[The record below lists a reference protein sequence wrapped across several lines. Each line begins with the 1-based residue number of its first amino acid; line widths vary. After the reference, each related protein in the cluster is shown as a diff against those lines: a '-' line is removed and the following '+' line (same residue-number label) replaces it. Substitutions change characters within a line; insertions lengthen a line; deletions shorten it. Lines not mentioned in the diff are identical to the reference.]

1 MLKFL
6 RKYRTLLLA
15 MFIVI
20 LMVAFV
26 APQAIQELGPNP
38 MKKKAGTIA
47 GEPFTVAD
55 LQRAASEVRMLES
68 IDPAIPML
76 IGLEP
81 GRQPEHWMLLTREAQ
96 RAGLVGEGED
106 GRDWL
111 PEVAMQIV
119 RLTLSRNLGAQA
131 QQYISMFLQ
140 SPQVQQEIID
150 RTAAMQSR
158 VAAAA
163 GSAMLTEQ
171 DGFRAL
177 ASARGIIR
185 LKDAYVFAA
194 RPTANQT
201 VSAARRF
208 RDSATIDYIFLPAS
222 ALAGESPEPTE
233 EELAAHYEKYASVD
247 PGTGEFGIGYRRPA
261 RVKVEWL
268 TIDRNSITGALPV
281 DRVELRKLYESNRTK
296 YPSDYEVE
304 RELVKAD
311 YMEARTAEIITE
323 VVRIIRAEVLKA
335 TRRLEVDGTYKKL
348 PEAWASERP
357 KLEQIAQAVV
367 DSVKTIKGVTIPLP
381 RVESR
386 DAAWSDAQA
395 LSALPGIGESVV
407 RLGNVQAPFPQ
418 FALQV
423 KELEGNPSLGLQ
435 VGLTQIDTPAEDASG
450 NLYFFTVLDARPP
463 SPPDSIA
470 DVATLRD
477 DWKAIKAYERLVA
490 ELGVF
495 ETLARTDSLDAVA
508 RLVDTG
514 GTRLLFP
521 TNAVMISR
529 AGAATAD
536 PNIQDRTFTDA
547 VMDAVSA
554 LDPKLTAEEIL
565 SEPSAVVGVAIPA
578 RLGVAIARV
587 REVQPYTIEQFRA
600 EAVGMVA
607 QAAALEVEAVAENIG
622 SINPFTYEEMVKR
635 MRFETAGEN
644 ESDES

>member
-1 MLKFL
+1 MLKLL

-38 MKKKAGTIA
+38 MKQKAGSIA

-55 LQRAASEVRMLES
+55 LQRAASEVRMLET
-68 IDPAIPML
+68 IDPVITLL
-76 IGLEP
+76 IGLEQ

-111 PEVAMQIV
+111 PEVATQIE
-119 RLTLSRNLGAQA
+119 RLILSRNLGAQA
-131 QQYISMFLQ
+131 QQYMSLILQ
-140 SPQVQQEIID
+140 SPQVQQQIAD
-150 RTAAMQSR
+150 RVATMQSR
-158 VAAAA
+158 VAGAA

-177 ASARGIIR
+177 AAARGIIR

-194 RPTANQT
+194 RPTTSQT

-208 RDSATIDYIFLPAS
+208 RDAATIDYLFLPAS
-222 ALAGESPEPTE
+222 ALAGESPEPTD
-233 EELAAHYEKYASVD
+233 EELAAHYEAYASVD

-296 YPSDYEVE
+296 YPSEYEVE
-304 RELVKAD
+304 REIVKAD
-311 YMEARTAEIITE
+311 YLEARTAEIVNE
-323 VVRIIRAEVLKA
+323 VVRIVRAEVLKA
-335 TRRLEVDGTYKKL
+335 TRRLEVEGTYKKL
-348 PEAWASERP
+348 PEAWATERP
-357 KLEQIAQAVV
+357 RLEQIAQTVV
-367 DSVKTIKGVTIPLP
+367 DSIRTIKGVTIPLP

-386 DAAWSDAQA
+386 DAAWSDAQT
-395 LSALPGIGESVV
+395 LSALPGIGGSVV

-435 VGLTQIDTPAEDASG
+435 VGLTQIDTPAEDVSR
-450 NLYFFTVLDARPP
+450 NLYFFTVLESRPP
-463 SPPDSIA
+463 SPPDSMA
-470 DVATLRD
+470 EVATLRD
-477 DWKAIKAYERLVA
+477 DWKAIKGYERLVA
-490 ELGVF
+490 EQGVY

-508 RLVDTG
+508 RLIDTD
-514 GTRLLFP
+514 GTKLLFP
-521 TNAVMISR
+521 THAVMISR
-529 AGAATAD
+529 AGAATGD
-536 PNIQDRTFTDA
+536 PNIQDRAFSDA

-554 LDPKLTAEEIL
+554 LDPKLTPDAIQ
-565 SEPSAVVGVAIPA
+565 SEPAAVVGVAIPA

-587 REVQPYTIEQFRA
+587 REIQPYTVEQFRV

-607 QAAALEVEAVAENIG
+607 QAAAMEVEAVAESVG
-622 SINPFTYEEMVKR
+622 SINPFTYEAMVKR
-635 MRFETAGEN
+635 MRFESAGEKKS
-644 ESDES
+644 SDS